1 MFLLAIIPSR
11 FQSTLQFWKLELLGS
26 RDFRTS
32 FLFAK
37 DFFFPTTSG
46 MKTTFTFFLG
56 QDLACHKM
64 NIIMPKGRWTHKS
77 ASKISDWTEQ
87 DLFSFL
93 LRTFFFFENEDFEN
107 QRWHGTRG
115 LQATERA
122 CPKRERSCLQQ
133 KVPKTTPYLYISWLL
148 TYPKDFWVL
157 PNY

>member
-37 DFFFPTTSG
+37 DFFFSTTSG

-56 QDLACHKM
+56 QDLARHKT
-64 NIIMPKGRWTHKS
+64 NIYVQCQKEDEPINRHPRYRTGP
-77 ASKISDWTEQ
+77 SKICSAFYYEP
-87 DLFSFL
+87 FC
-93 LRTFFFFENEDFEN
+93 FFENEDFEN
-107 QRWHGTRG
+107 QRWHGTSG

-122 CPKRERSCLQQ
+122 CPKRERSGLQQ

-148 TYPKDFWVL
+148 TYPKDF
-157 PNY
+157 